1 MSACVHHNRVKVTL
15 QAKGHDL
22 FACIGDVHTNA
33 ASPLRNLRHVR
44 QNPDLGRAQL
54 ASLLRA
60 SRRVSEQEP
69 IATAKGWSSLVA
81 NMAHNSANDTL

>member
-1 MSACVHHNRVKVTL
+1 MTARVHHNRVKVTL
-15 QAKGHDL
+15 EAKDHDL
-22 FACIGDVHTNA
+22 FACIGDTTNNA

-69 IATAKGWSSLVA
+69 IATAKGWNTLIS
-81 NMAHNSANDTL
+81 NMANNSANDSV